1 MQGRTSTIGQNWF
14 QENGIQGTGVDK
26 YVRQSQFYFLNI
38 QCEMQLLPDKEILFH
53 TQKDM
58 TVNKKGIQVNKKIQK
73 SGTSQQIFGET
84 LSCPMQSTLLSLD
97 SRSYW
102 YRPQI
107 SFCQPVHSSYGCHKH
122 GLLKTHNS
130 SLFWKIPLDL
140 TRIILACNPCATIC
154 PCSGNYTLWAANY

>member
-107 SFCQPVHSSYGCHKH
+107 SFCQPVHS
-122 GLLKTHNS
+122 
-130 SLFWKIPLDL
+130 
-140 TRIILACNPCATIC
+140 
-154 PCSGNYTLWAANY
+154 